1 MLNYTKSSYITF
13 YVQLCHYIVIP
24 TLHTIYILPKL
35 RTTWITQF
43 CVITYPSPSPSLQL
57 IIYDLFYTT
66 RIKGTVKW

>member
-43 CVITYPSPSPSLQL
+43 CVI
-57 IIYDLFYTT
+57 IYDLFYTT